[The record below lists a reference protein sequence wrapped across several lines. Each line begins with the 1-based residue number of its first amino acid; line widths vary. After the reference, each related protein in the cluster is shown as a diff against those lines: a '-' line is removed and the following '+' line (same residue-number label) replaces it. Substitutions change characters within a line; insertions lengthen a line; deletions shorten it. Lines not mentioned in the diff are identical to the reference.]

1 MSKSKRVFY
10 FEHTDLFAGECN
22 YCFLNRFAVMA
33 TSERGAVNVL
43 SRHIGLNHRF
53 DGCKYVSHSG
63 CTAFYLIDWELTDKQ
78 QEKYAPVN
86 FDRGNT
92 DFPAAP
98 EQKCYVL

>member
-1 MSKSKRVFY
+1 MKTKQVFY
-10 FEHTDLFAGECN
+10 FKHTDLFAGECN
-22 YCFLNRFAVMA
+22 YCFLNQFAVMA
-33 TSERGAVNVL
+33 NTERGAVNVL

-53 DGCKYVSHSG
+53 DGCKYVSKSG